1 MTNPLQSPGTQH
13 RRNAVVAAGLR
24 SLDRVARSRF
34 DLADVGCRAV
44 AAAQQA
50 WARTPLSSSATSVAL
65 LLASA
70 RSLQLTAR
78 TKGAARVRRE
88 PAAGRQGLLE
98 WASANNSRRRRR
110 R

>member
-34 DLADVGCRAV
+34 DLADVGWRAV
-44 AAAQQA
+44 AGAQQA

-65 LLASA
+65 LTASA
-70 RSLQLTAR
+70 RRLQLTPR
-78 TKGAARVRRE
+78 TKRAARVMRKLL
-88 PAAGRQGLLE
+88 PARQGLLA
-98 WASANNSRRRRR
+98 WGSAYH
-110 R
+110 